1 MVRQIKIEQI
11 DDLMKEAVQELVQK
25 TTLQWTTLAK
35 KATPVKTGNLR
46 NGWKT
51 NIQKFNGTIINNVE
65 YAEPV
70 IYGTALPPSWGGR
83 FRTRQN
89 TIKGSLNNVN
99 RSEVNDLIES
109 QDKILTISAGDLT
122 FVPTTKDRV
131 VISSVEFK
139 IISVTTNEQ
148 NNTPISFE
156 LVLR

>member
-35 KATPVKTGNLR
+35 KATPVDTGNLR
-46 NGWKT
+46 NGWQT
-51 NIQKFNGTIINNVE
+51 NIRKLKGTIINNVE

-89 TIKGSLNNVN
+89 TIKGFPEL
-99 RSEVNDLIES
+99 
-109 QDKILTISAGDLT
+109 QAKQLTTGYIPQQL
-122 FVPTTKDRV
+122 R
-131 VISSVEFK
+131 K
-139 IISVTTNEQ
+139 IIRSK
-148 NNTPISFE
+148 
-156 LVLR
+156 